1 MVGEKLDEGFV
12 LSCLED
18 LPGFRMLVPVS
29 APKTGYVLVVD
40 EQYRHESSALIERV
54 ESRLFANPHYAY
66 ARRIG
71 QLDKLSLCE
80 VSQPLD
86 KFLRR
91 LFSGDTRLGDLK
103 VTALRAE
110 TDWLETFNGTA
121 T

>member
-18 LPGFRMLVPVS
+18 IPGFRMLVPVS
-29 APKTGYVLVVD
+29 APKIRYALVVD
-40 EQYRHESSALIERV
+40 KRYCHESRALIERV
-54 ESRLFANPHYAY
+54 ELRLFANPHYAY

>member
-18 LPGFRMLVPVS
+18 VPGFRMLVPVS
-29 APKTGYVLVVD
+29 ARKPGYALVVD
-40 EQYRHESSALIERV
+40 EQYPHQSSELIDRV
-54 ESRLFANPHYAY
+54 ESRLFRNPHYAY

-71 QLDKLSLCE
+71 QLDKLSLRE

-86 KFLRR
+86 KYLKR
-91 LFSGDTRLGDLK
+91 LFSGNTRLGDLK

-110 TDWLETFNGTA
+110 TDWLETFAEAA